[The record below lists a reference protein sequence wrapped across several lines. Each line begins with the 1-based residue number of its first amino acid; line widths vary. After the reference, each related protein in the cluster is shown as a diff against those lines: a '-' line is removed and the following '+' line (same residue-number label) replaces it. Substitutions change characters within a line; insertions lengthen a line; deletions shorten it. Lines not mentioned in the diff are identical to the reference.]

1 MAVLKFPPPPTL
13 PVALQPL
20 NRWLIE
26 LQSILNSSG
35 LIDPSSVQSLP
46 ATIAQVAT
54 NTTSIGVL
62 NGEVAATIVQVATN
76 TTSIGVL
83 NGEVAASTA
92 SIVTLNGEVAA
103 NTASIVTLNGEV
115 ATLQARNQVLNG
127 TIAPVAGQGV
137 NGDWYADTG
146 GLHIYVKV
154 AGAWVLI
161 I

>member
-46 ATIAQVAT
+46 ATIAQVVA
-54 NTTSIGVL
+54 NTASIGVL
-62 NGEVAATIVQVATN
+62 NGEVAAN
-76 TTSIGVL
+76 
-83 NGEVAASTA
+83 TA

-115 ATLQARNQVLNG
+115 ATLQARNQVYNG
-127 TIAPVAGQGV
+127 SGAPVAGQGV
-137 NGDWYADTG
+137 NGDWYADTV

-154 AGAWVLI
+154 AGAWSLVI
-161 I
+161 

>member
-13 PVALQPL
+13 SVALQPL

-46 ATIAQVAT
+46 ATIAQVVA
-54 NTTSIGVL
+54 NTASIGVL
-62 NGEVAATIVQVATN
+62 NGEVAAN
-76 TTSIGVL
+76 
-83 NGEVAASTA
+83 TA

-127 TIAPVAGQGV
+127 TVAPVVGQGV
-137 NGDWYADTG
+137 NGDWYADTV

-154 AGAWVLI
+154 AGAWSLVI
-161 I
+161 

>member
-46 ATIAQVAT
+46 ATIAQVAA
-54 NTTSIGVL
+54 NTAQVAANTASIGVL
-62 NGEVAATIVQVATN
+62 NGEVAANA
-76 TTSIGVL
+76 
-83 NGEVAASTA
+83 
-92 SIVTLNGEVAA
+92 
-103 NTASIVTLNGEV
+103 ASIVTLNGEV
-115 ATLQARNQVLNG
+115 ATLQARNQDLNG
-127 TIAPVAGQGV
+127 TVAPVVGQGV
-137 NGDWYADTG
+137 NGDWYADTD

-154 AGAWVLI
+154 AGAWSLI

>member
-46 ATIAQVAT
+46 ATIAQV
-54 NTTSIGVL
+54 
-62 NGEVAATIVQVATN
+62 VAN
-76 TTSIGVL
+76 
-83 NGEVAASTA
+83 TA
-92 SIVTLNGEVAA
+92 SIGILNGEVAA

-127 TIAPVAGQGV
+127 TIAPVAGLGV
-137 NGDWYADTG
+137 NGDWYADTA

-154 AGAWVLI
+154 TGAWTLVV
-161 I
+161 

>member
-46 ATIAQVAT
+46 ATIAQVVA
-54 NTTSIGVL
+54 NTASIGDHRRIGVL
-62 NGEVAATIVQVATN
+62 NGEVAAN
-76 TTSIGVL
+76 
-83 NGEVAASTA
+83 TA

-127 TIAPVAGQGV
+127 TVAPVAGQGV
-137 NGDWYADTG
+137 NGDWYADTV

-154 AGAWVLI
+154 AGAWSLVI
-161 I
+161 

>member
-35 LIDPSSVQSLP
+35 LIDPSNVQSLP
-46 ATIAQVAT
+46 ATIAQVVA
-54 NTTSIGVL
+54 NTASIGVL
-62 NGEVAATIVQVATN
+62 NGE
-76 TTSIGVL
+76 IGVL
-83 NGEVAASTA
+83 D
-92 SIVTLNGEVAA
+92 GEVAA

-127 TIAPVAGQGV
+127 TIAPVAGLGAD
-137 NGDWYADTG
+137 GDWYADTA

-154 AGAWVLI
+154 TGAWTLVV
-161 I
+161 

>member
-46 ATIAQVAT
+46 ATIAQVAA
-54 NTTSIGVL
+54 NTADIAANTASIV
-62 NGEVAATIVQVATN
+62 T
-76 TTSIGVL
+76 L

-92 SIVTLNGEVAA
+92 SIGVLNGEVAA

-127 TIAPVAGQGV
+127 TVAPVAGLGV
-137 NGDWYADTG
+137 NGDWYADTA

-154 AGAWVLI
+154 TGAWTLVV
-161 I
+161 

>member
-46 ATIAQVAT
+46 ATIAQVVA
-54 NTTSIGVL
+54 NTASIGVL
-62 NGEVAATIVQVATN
+62 NGEVAANA
-76 TTSIGVL
+76 
-83 NGEVAASTA
+83 
-92 SIVTLNGEVAA
+92 
-103 NTASIVTLNGEV
+103 ASIVTLNGEV

-154 AGAWVLI
+154 AGAWSLVI
-161 I
+161 

>member
-46 ATIAQVAT
+46 ATIAQVVA
-54 NTTSIGVL
+54 NTASIGVLNGEIGVL
-62 NGEVAATIVQVATN
+62 NGEVAAN
-76 TTSIGVL
+76 
-83 NGEVAASTA
+83 TA

-127 TIAPVAGQGV
+127 TVAPVVGQGV
-137 NGDWYADTG
+137 NGDWYADTV

>member
-46 ATIAQVAT
+46 ATIAQVVA
-54 NTTSIGVL
+54 NTASIGVLNGEIGVL
-62 NGEVAATIVQVATN
+62 NGEVAAN
-76 TTSIGVL
+76 
-83 NGEVAASTA
+83 TA

-127 TIAPVAGQGV
+127 AIAPVAGLGV
-137 NGDWYADTG
+137 DGDWYADTG

-154 AGAWVLI
+154 AGAWSLVI
-161 I
+161 

>member
-46 ATIAQVAT
+46 ATIAQVVA
-54 NTTSIGVL
+54 NTAQ
-62 NGEVAATIVQVATN
+62 AAAN
-76 TTSIGVL
+76 
-83 NGEVAASTA
+83 TA

-103 NTASIVTLNGEV
+103 NTASIVTLNGEVAANAASIVTLNGEV

-127 TIAPVAGQGV
+127 TIAPVAGLGV

-154 AGAWVLI
+154 AGAWTLVV
-161 I
+161 

>member
-46 ATIAQVAT
+46 ATIAQVVA
-54 NTTSIGVL
+54 NTASIGVL
-62 NGEVAATIVQVATN
+62 NGEVAAN
-76 TTSIGVL
+76 
-83 NGEVAASTA
+83 TA

-127 TIAPVAGQGV
+127 TVAPVVGQGV
-137 NGDWYADTG
+137 NGDWYADTV

>member
-46 ATIAQVAT
+46 ATIAQVAA
-54 NTTSIGVL
+54 NTADIAANTASIV
-62 NGEVAATIVQVATN
+62 T
-76 TTSIGVL
+76 L

-92 SIVTLNGEVAA
+92 SIGVLNGEVAA

-127 TIAPVAGQGV
+127 TVAPVVGQGV
-137 NGDWYADTG
+137 NGDWYADTV

-154 AGAWVLI
+154 AGAWSLVI
-161 I
+161 

>member
-46 ATIAQVAT
+46 ATIAQVAA

-62 NGEVAATIVQVATN
+62 NGEVAAN
-76 TTSIGVL
+76 
-83 NGEVAASTA
+83 TA

-127 TIAPVAGQGV
+127 TVAPVVGQGV
-137 NGDWYADTG
+137 NGDWYADTV

-154 AGAWVLI
+154 AGAWSLVI
-161 I
+161 

>member
-35 LIDPSSVQSLP
+35 LIDPSTVQDLP

-54 NTTSIGVL
+54 NVADIATL
-62 NGEVAATIVQVATN
+62 NGEVAAN
-76 TTSIGVL
+76 
-83 NGEVAASTA
+83 TA
-92 SIVTLNGEVAA
+92 SIGILNGEVAA

-127 TIAPVAGQGV
+127 IIAPVVGQGV
-137 NGDWYADTG
+137 NGDWYADTV

-154 AGAWVLI
+154 AGAWSLVI
-161 I
+161 

>member
-46 ATIAQVAT
+46 ATIAQVAA

-62 NGEVAATIVQVATN
+62 NGEVAAN
-76 TTSIGVL
+76 
-83 NGEVAASTA
+83 TA

-137 NGDWYADTG
+137 NGDWYADTA

-154 AGAWVLI
+154 TGAWTLVV
-161 I
+161 

>member
-46 ATIAQVAT
+46 ATIAQVVA
-54 NTTSIGVL
+54 NTASIGVL
-62 NGEVAATIVQVATN
+62 NGEVAAN
-76 TTSIGVL
+76 
-83 NGEVAASTA
+83 TA

-127 TIAPVAGQGV
+127 TIAPVAGLGV
-137 NGDWYADTG
+137 NGDWYADTA

-154 AGAWVLI
+154 TGAWTLVV
-161 I
+161 